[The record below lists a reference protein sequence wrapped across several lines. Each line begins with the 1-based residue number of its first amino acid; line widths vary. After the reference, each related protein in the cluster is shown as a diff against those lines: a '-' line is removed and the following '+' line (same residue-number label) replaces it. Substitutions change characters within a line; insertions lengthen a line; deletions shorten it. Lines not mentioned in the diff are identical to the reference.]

1 MYGWDEQKENVRQH
15 LVRKILRMWLL
26 KKKTKSGDF
35 LVENEKE
42 KGAKNVDGELRQH
55 FDQKIEEGDDEI
67 KCKWC
72 KIYWWWREKK

>member
-1 MYGWDEQKENVRQH
+1 MIIKEKDE
-15 LVRKILRMWLL
+15 
-26 KKKTKSGDF
+26 SGDF

-67 KCKWC
+67 KGKRC
-72 KIYWWWREKK
+72 KIY